1 VVFAV
6 RARRRRIPDD
16 GRMALADHLRELRTR
31 LFISAIAIVVAAI
44 VSWIFYDDLLRLLLH
59 PLNVT
64 KGDLKKH
71 GLRPEAVL
79 NGVSI
84 AFILQAKIAL
94 VAGIIAASPV
104 WLYQIWAFVVPGLHR
119 QERKWTLVFLA
130 VASPLFLAG
139 VALGYV
145 VMPKGLTVLLQFTPA
160 GVKNLLPLDQYLSF
174 VLRVLLVFGVS
185 FEIPLFVVLLN
196 LAGVVK
202 GRQLGRWRAWI
213 IFLTFL
219 FAAVATPSTDPITMC
234 LLAFPMVVLF
244 LLAEILARTIDRGRT
259 RRAAE
264 ADEAGWDDDTPSP
277 I

>member
-1 VVFAV
+1 MH
-6 RARRRRIPDD
+6 RRRTPPD
-16 GRMALADHLRELRTR
+16 GRMALGDHLRELRHR
-31 LFISAIAIVVAAI
+31 LFVSAIAILVASI
-44 VSWIFYDDLLRLLLH
+44 FGWIFYDQLFQLLLH
-59 PLNVT
+59 PLNVS
-64 KGDLKKH
+64 KDALKEHNLK
-71 GLRPEAVL
+71 PEAVL

-104 WLYQIWAFVVPGLHR
+104 WLYQIWAFIVPGLHR
-119 QERKWTLVFLA
+119 QERKWTLVFLG

-139 VALGYV
+139 VALGYL
-145 VMPKGLTVLLQFTPA
+145 VMPKGLTVLLQFTPD
-160 GVKNLLPLDQYLSF
+160 GVKNLLPVDQYLGF
-174 VLRVLLVFGVS
+174 ILRVLLVFGVS

-202 GRQLGRWRAWI
+202 GRQLGKARAWI
-213 IFLTFL
+213 VFLTFV

-234 LLAFPMVVLF
+234 LLALPMVVLF
-244 LLAEILARTIDRGRT
+244 LLAEVISRLIDRGRS

-264 ADEAGWDDDTPSP
+264 SDEARWDDDTPSP

>member
-6 RARRRRIPDD
+6 RMHRRRTPPD
-16 GRMALADHLRELRTR
+16 GRMALGDHLRELRHR
-31 LFISAIAIVVAAI
+31 LFVSAIAILVASI
-44 VSWIFYDDLLRLLLH
+44 FGWIFYDQLFQLLLH
-59 PLNVT
+59 PLNVS
-64 KGDLKKH
+64 KDALKEHNLK
-71 GLRPEAVL
+71 PEAVL

-104 WLYQIWAFVVPGLHR
+104 WLYQIWAFIVPGLHR
-119 QERKWTLVFLA
+119 QERKWTLVFLG

-139 VALGYV
+139 VALGYL
-145 VMPKGLTVLLQFTPA
+145 VMPKGLTVLLQFTPD
-160 GVKNLLPLDQYLSF
+160 GVKNLLPVDQYLGF
-174 VLRVLLVFGVS
+174 ILRVLLVFGVS

-202 GRQLGRWRAWI
+202 GRQLGKARAWI
-213 IFLTFL
+213 VFLTFV

-234 LLAFPMVVLF
+234 LLALPMVVLF
-244 LLAEILARTIDRGRT
+244 LLAEVISRLIDRGRS

-264 ADEAGWDDDTPSP
+264 SDEARWDDDTPSP